1 MKKLVLITLLVF
13 FITSC
18 TTIEKSYTGKRVR
31 VEPSPRYDHSP
42 YYGYTPY
49 YDYTPYY
56 GYSPYYGFS
65 PFYWTGFSMWNP
77 FWYYGLFGQYYGYY
91 GRYYGGYPYY
101 GYRGYG
107 YRGYGRS
114 VITKRQLKSKP
125 AGRVSR
131 IKTGGT
137 SVKIKNT
144 RGIRATSIRSGS
156 AGSRISTSSRGSSGR
171 VKVKK

>member
-13 FITSC
+13 FVTSC
-18 TTIEKSYTGKRVR
+18 TTIGERYTGKRVR
-31 VEPSPRYDHSP
+31 VEPSARYDHS
-42 YYGYTPY
+42 PY

-65 PFYWTGFSMWNP
+65 PFYWTGFSLWNP
-77 FWYYGLFGQYYGYY
+77 FWYYGLFGHYYGYY
-91 GRYYGGYPYY
+91 GGYYGGYPYY

-107 YRGYGRS
+107 YRGYGRP
-114 VITKRQLKSKP
+114 VITKRQLKSQP
-125 AGRVSR
+125 ARRVSR
-131 IKTGGT
+131 IKAGGT

-144 RGIRATSIRSGS
+144 RGIRSTSIRSGS
-156 AGSRISTSSRGSSGR
+156 VGSRISTSSRGSSRGSSGR